1 MNKETVS
8 MRYFTIRPLTRALLG
23 SGIAL
28 TLNACALQ
36 SDAPKLAADD
46 VPSAWVARVDEEAS
60 TWPQSTWW
68 DSFAD
73 PELSSLIDTIE
84 QRNFDLANNRRTLEA
99 AQITLRE
106 AGFDLL
112 PTGSITLGTGASYS
126 ESRSDGSTQSNNRNV
141 PFELGASLSYGNIIA
156 KPAIYTKAVADY
168 ESRAAQSA
176 DVALTTLGTSAST
189 YFQLLLIRDKI
200 RASLQN
206 VENAQAISNIANA
219 RVEAGVA
226 VPIEALQQQIALQ
239 REIANLSNFRQSELS
254 ALASLALLSGTG
266 VQEFSVAGETLNE
279 VTVPSVQ
286 PGLPSELLLRRP
298 DLVQAEALLRS
309 ATANVD
315 IVRTAYFP
323 NISLTGNLSA
333 GSTSLTELLASPDTF
348 LNLNASV
355 LQTLLDNGQRG
366 RNVERSQ
373 LTLESSLSDY
383 RKAVLGAF
391 NEIEVLLSNIQVQNE
406 LVGVALQNLDA
417 AEESFRIAQVRYE
430 EGVTDF
436 QTVLTSQNTLF
447 STRNSYLDTKLS
459 QLNTTVSLYQAL
471 GGGWERE
478 AQ

>member
-1 MNKETVS
+1 MQHL
-8 MRYFTIRPLTRALLG
+8 ILRPLTRTLVSSGLAL
-23 SGIAL
+23 AL
-28 TLNACALQ
+28 HACALQ
-36 SDAPKLAADD
+36 SDAPSLAGSD
-46 VPSAWVARVDEEAS
+46 VPNAWVTPVDAA
-60 TWPQSTWW
+60 TAAWPQSTWW

-73 PELSSLIDTIE
+73 PELSSLIDTIA

-99 AQITLRE
+99 AQISLRE

-112 PTGSITLGTGASYS
+112 PTGSITLGTGASFS
-126 ESRSDGSTQSNNRNV
+126 ESRSDGTTQSNTPNT
-141 PFELGASLSYGNIIA
+141 PLQLGAALSYGNIIS
-156 KPAIYTKAVADY
+156 KPAVYTKAVADY

-200 RASLQN
+200 TASQQN
-206 VENAQAISNIANA
+206 VENALAISNIANA

-239 REIANLSNFRQSELS
+239 RERANLSNFRQSELS

-266 VQEFSVAGETLNE
+266 VQGFAVAGETLND
-279 VTVPSVQ
+279 VTVPSIQ
-286 PGLPSELLLRRP
+286 PDLPSQLLLRRP

-323 NISLTGNLSA
+323 NISLTGNFSA
-333 GSTSLTELLASPDTF
+333 SSTSLTELLASPDSF

-366 RNVERSQ
+366 RNLERSE
-373 LTLESSLSDY
+373 LTLESSLADY
-383 RKAVLGAF
+383 RKAVLSAF
-391 NEIEVLLSNIQVQNE
+391 NEIEVLLSNMQVQAE
-406 LVGVALQNLDA
+406 LLQVALQNLNA

-459 QLNTTVSLYQAL
+459 QLNTTVNLYQAL
-471 GGGWERE
+471 GGGWEKE
-478 AQ
+478 AL

>member
-1 MNKETVS
+1 
-8 MRYFTIRPLTRALLG
+8 MRDFTLQPLVRALLG
-23 SGIAL
+23 GGIAL

-36 SDAPKLAADD
+36 SEAPALAQSD
-46 VPSAWVARVDEEAS
+46 VPDAWVAPIDEEAA

-68 DSFAD
+68 DSYAD
-73 PELSSLIDTIE
+73 PELSGLIDTIA

-106 AGFDLL
+106 AGFDLY
-112 PTGSITLGTGASYS
+112 PTGSITLGTGANYTDSS
-126 ESRSDGSTQSNNRNV
+126 SNGSSQSNSANV

-206 VENAQAISNIANA
+206 VENAQAISEIANA

-239 REIANLSNFRQSELS
+239 REMANLSNFRQSELS

-266 VQEFSVAGETLNE
+266 VQEFALTGETLNE
-279 VTVPSVQ
+279 ITVPSVQ

-309 ATANVD
+309 STANVD

-323 NISLTGNLSA
+323 TISLTSNLSA
-333 GSTSLTELLASPDTF
+333 GSTSLTELISSPDTF
-348 LNLNASV
+348 FSLNASV
-355 LQTLLDNGQRG
+355 LQTLLDNGQRD

-373 LTLESSLSDY
+373 LTLESSLADY
-383 RKAVLGAF
+383 RKTVIAAF
-391 NEIEVLLSNIQVQNE
+391 NEIEVLLSNMQVQNQLLE
-406 LVGVALQNLDA
+406 VAQQNLNA

-459 QLNTTVSLYQAL
+459 QLNTSVNLYQAL
-471 GGGWERE
+471 GGGWEKE
-478 AQ
+478 EL

>member
-1 MNKETVS
+1 
-8 MRYFTIRPLTRALLG
+8 MRHFTLQPLARALLG
-23 SGIAL
+23 GGIAL

-36 SDAPKLAADD
+36 SEAPALAQSD
-46 VPSAWVARVDEEAS
+46 VPDAWVAPIDEEAA

-68 DSFAD
+68 DSYAD
-73 PELSSLIDTIE
+73 PELSGLIDTIA

-106 AGFDLL
+106 AGFDLY
-112 PTGSITLGTGASYS
+112 PTGSITLGTGANYTD
-126 ESRSDGSTQSNNRNV
+126 SRSDNSSQSNSANV

-200 RASLQN
+200 RASQQN
-206 VENAQAISNIANA
+206 VENAQAISEIANA

-239 REIANLSNFRQSELS
+239 REMANLSNFRQNELS

-266 VQEFSVAGETLNE
+266 VQDFSLAGETLNQI
-279 VTVPSVQ
+279 TVPSVQ

-309 ATANVD
+309 STANVD

-323 NISLTGNLSA
+323 NISLTSNLSA
-333 GSTSLTELLASPDTF
+333 GSTSLTELISSPDTF
-348 LNLNASV
+348 FSLNASV
-355 LQTLLDNGQRG
+355 LQTLLDNGQRD

-373 LTLESSLSDY
+373 LTLESSLADY
-383 RKAVLGAF
+383 RKTVIAAF
-391 NEIEVLLSNIQVQNE
+391 NEIEVLLSNMQVQNQLLE
-406 LVGVALQNLDA
+406 VAQQNLNA

-459 QLNTTVSLYQAL
+459 QLNTSVNLYQAL
-471 GGGWERE
+471 GGGWEKE
-478 AQ
+478 EL

>member
-1 MNKETVS
+1 
-8 MRYFTIRPLTRALLG
+8 MRQITLKGLTRTLIA
-23 SGIAL
+23 SGVAL
-28 TLNACALQ
+28 TLNACALH
-36 SDAPKLAADD
+36 SDAPALADSD
-46 VPSAWVARVDEEAS
+46 VPSTWIAPIDEEAM

-84 QRNFDLANNRRTLEA
+84 QSNFDLANNRRNLEA

-106 AGFDLL
+106 AGFELL
-112 PTGSITLGTGASYS
+112 PSGSITLGTGASYS
-126 ESRSDGSTQSNNRNV
+126 ESSTQSNNSNT
-141 PFELGASLSYGNIIA
+141 PLELGASLSYGNILS

-200 RASLQN
+200 TASEQN
-206 VENAQAISNIANA
+206 VENAQAISDIANA

-239 REIANLSNFRQSELS
+239 REMANLSNFQQSELS
-254 ALASLALLSGTG
+254 ALSSLALLSGTG
-266 VQEFSVAGETLNE
+266 VQEFNVSGETLNE

-315 IVRTAYFP
+315 VVRTAYFP
-323 NISLTGNLSA
+323 SISLTGNLST
-333 GSTSLTELLASPDTF
+333 GSTSLTQLLASPDTF
-348 LNLNASV
+348 LNLNATV

-373 LTLESSLSDY
+373 LTLESSLADY

-391 NEIEVLLSNIQVQNE
+391 NEVEVLLSNMQVQNE
-406 LVGVALQNLDA
+406 LVEVALQNLNA

-447 STRNSYLDTKLS
+447 SSRNSYLDTKLS
-459 QLNTTVSLYQAL
+459 QLNTTVNLYQAL
-471 GGGWERE
+471 GGGWEKE
-478 AQ
+478 PL

>member
-1 MNKETVS
+1 
-8 MRYFTIRPLTRALLG
+8 MRHSIVQALTRSLLG

-28 TLNACALQ
+28 TLTACALHT
-36 SDAPKLAADD
+36 DVPELAAGD
-46 VPSAWVARVDEEAS
+46 VPDAWVAPVDEAAAA
-60 TWPQSTWW
+60 WPQNTWW
-68 DSFAD
+68 DGFAD
-73 PELSSLIDTIE
+73 PELSSLIDTIA
-84 QRNFDLANNRRTLEA
+84 QQNFDLANNRRTLEA

-106 AGFDLL
+106 AGFELL

-126 ESRSDGSTQSNNRNV
+126 ESRSEGSTQSSSPNV

-200 RASLQN
+200 TASLQN

-239 REIANLSNFRQSELS
+239 REMANLSNFRQSELS

-266 VQEFSVAGETLNE
+266 VQDFTVAGETLNE
-279 VTVPSVQ
+279 VTVPNVQ

-298 DLVQAEALLRS
+298 DLVQAEAQLRS
-309 ATANVD
+309 SSANVD

-323 NISLTGNLSA
+323 SISLTSNLSA
-333 GSTSLTELLASPDTF
+333 GSTSLTELISSPETF
-348 LNLNASV
+348 LSLNASV
-355 LQTLLDNGQRG
+355 VQTLLDNGQRD
-366 RNVERSQ
+366 RNLERSQ
-373 LTLESSLSDY
+373 LTLESSLADY
-383 RKAVLGAF
+383 RKTVLAAF
-391 NEIEVLLSNIQVQNE
+391 NEIEVLLSNMQVQNQLLE
-406 LVGVALQNLDA
+406 VAQQNLVA

-459 QLNTTVSLYQAL
+459 QLNTSVSLYQAL
-471 GGGWERE
+471 GGGWEKE
-478 AQ
+478 AL